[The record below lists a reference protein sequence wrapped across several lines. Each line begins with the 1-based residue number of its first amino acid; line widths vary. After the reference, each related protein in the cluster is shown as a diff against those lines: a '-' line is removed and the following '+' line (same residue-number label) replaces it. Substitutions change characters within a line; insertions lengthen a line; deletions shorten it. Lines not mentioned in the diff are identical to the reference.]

1 MGVSPKAILGKHYSD
16 FAYNLYHKLQNAYAA
31 ANNAIKT
38 KQIASK
44 KYHDV
49 DINVQNFIK
58 GEWVYIWKP
67 APKGC
72 ESRKFYDH
80 WQGPYEVVMK
90 ITSHSYQIKLAEN
103 KLDIVHMELMK
114 AAAPTLDKQA
124 ENSINKEI
132 RDDSNARLKTSK

>member
-16 FAYNLYHKLQNAYAA
+16 SAYNLYHKLQNAYAA

-58 GEWVYIWKP
+58 
-67 APKGC
+67 
-72 ESRKFYDH
+72 
-80 WQGPYEVVMK
+80 
-90 ITSHSYQIKLAEN
+90 
-103 KLDIVHMELMK
+103 
-114 AAAPTLDKQA
+114 
-124 ENSINKEI
+124 
-132 RDDSNARLKTSK
+132 